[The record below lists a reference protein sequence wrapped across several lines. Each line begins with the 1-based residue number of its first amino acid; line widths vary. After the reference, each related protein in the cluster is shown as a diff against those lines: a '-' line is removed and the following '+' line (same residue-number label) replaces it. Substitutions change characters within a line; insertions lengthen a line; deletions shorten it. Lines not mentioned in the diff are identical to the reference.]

1 MRGWHC
7 WMCAERLRASGS
19 GTGKDS
25 SANQSPFVST
35 PHGNPHFA
43 PQKVGKSQETRNPK
57 PPKAPEKP
65 LMPYMR
71 YSRKVS
77 SVGVGHVLYPIP
89 TSRRV
94 FDRKYRNQ
102 WSWWFFFKFFSRN
115 LHSSYCFVFT
125 FSCTYIRSIGKYCD
139 RTKTRWRV
147 FHWNTPYVRLDQ
159 TVRPN

>member
-1 MRGWHC
+1 
-7 WMCAERLRASGS
+7 MCAERLRASGS

-77 SVGVGHVLYPIP
+77 SVGVGHVLYPILLGESL
-89 TSRRV
+89 TGNIEISGLDDFFLNFLAETFIRHTALFLLSLARIYEVLESIVIVQKLDGEFFTGTRRM
-94 FDRKYRNQ
+94 Y
-102 WSWWFFFKFFSRN
+102 
-115 LHSSYCFVFT
+115 
-125 FSCTYIRSIGKYCD
+125 G
-139 RTKTRWRV
+139 
-147 FHWNTPYVRLDQ
+147 
-159 TVRPN
+159 